1 VRRRADQR
9 VMGCMWKVTE
19 VKKIEGQRYY
29 LRKKQQ
35 WWCHLPVLMMETGA
49 KAQ

>member
-1 VRRRADQR
+1 M
-9 VMGCMWKVTE
+9 MGCMWMIIE
-19 VKKIEGQRYY
+19 VKGVKGQRYY